1 MNLPA
6 KMNKSLLATTAA
18 LLACT
23 TAFSAQL
30 IESGSFE
37 SPRVK
42 ERTQKNKGGSPT
54 VGASSSWIRFDSKVG
69 DEGGKLIAG
78 LTNEMARTGK
88 QSLFIQ
94 FDKLK
99 APKQGAELESGLV
112 SILPG
117 KPYHVSIWGR
127 LNKKTPLTIDQR
139 LPYLKLFVYF
149 FQADKET
156 ECSEPV
162 MRLQPMPG
170 SKNRPPLFTTAQW
183 SEYFTDVKAPDDAAF
198 LKLMWRWDTPP
209 DEGET
214 NGVIYFDDATVTGEA
229 GPVQPP
235 EELEDEEM
243 VEDAKPADAAVQ
255 PAPVDEK
262 AKPAVVP
269 KKP

>member
-1 MNLPA
+1 M
-6 KMNKSLLATTAA
+6 KKSLLTTTAA

-23 TAFSAQL
+23 TAYSAQL
-30 IESGSFE
+30 LNSGSFE

-54 VGASSSWIRFDSKVG
+54 VGASSSWIRFDTKVG

-78 LTNEMARTGK
+78 LSNEMARTGK

-127 LNKKTPLTIDQR
+127 MNKKTALPIDQR

-170 SKNRPPLFTTAQW
+170 SKNRPPLFTTAKW
-183 SEYFTDVKAPDDAAF
+183 TEYFTDVNAPEDAAF
-198 LKLMWRWDTPP
+198 LKLTWRWDTPP

-214 NGVIYFDDATVTGEA
+214 NGVIYFDDATVTGEP

-235 EELEDEEM
+235 EELEEEEM
-243 VEDAKPADAAVQ
+243 AEEAVKPADAAAQ
-255 PAPVDEK
+255 PAPAGEK
-262 AKPAVVP
+262 AKPVAPP

>member
-1 MNLPA
+1 M
-6 KMNKSLLATTAA
+6 KKSLLTTTAA

-30 IESGSFE
+30 LNSGSFE

-42 ERTQKNKGGSPT
+42 ERLQKNKGGSPT
-54 VGASSSWIRFDSKVG
+54 VGASSNWIRFDTKVG

-78 LTNEMARTGK
+78 LTNEMARTGR

-99 APKQGAELESGLV
+99 APKQGAELESGLI

-117 KPYHVSIWGR
+117 KPYHVAIWGR

-149 FQADKET
+149 FQSDKET

-170 SKNRPPLFTTAQW
+170 SKNRPPLFTTGKW
-183 SEYFTDVKAPDDAAF
+183 SEYFTDVNAPEDAAF

-209 DEGET
+209 DEGMT
-214 NGVIYFDDATVTGEA
+214 NGVIYFDDATVSGEP
-229 GPVQPP
+229 GPVQAP
-235 EELEDEEM
+235 EELDDEEM
-243 VEDAKPADAAVQ
+243 AEDAAKPADATAQ
-255 PAPVDEK
+255 PAPADEK
-262 AKPAVVP
+262 AKPAPAP